1 MEIGVEKSPTV
12 TLFYMVQLTYCQYFV
27 IQINLQFFLHAGTQL
42 PFINVQN
49 AEHSLTLTN
58 KDDASVG
65 PIRFPSS
72 IRVGE
77 SVQTEAFVCS

>member
-1 MEIGVEKSPTV
+1 MEKNHTV
-12 TLFYMVQLTYCQYFV
+12 TLFYMVQLISYLHF
-27 IQINLQFFLHAGTQL
+27 NHSNHLNFFTGTQL
-42 PFINVQN
+42 PFINVRN

-65 PIRFPSS
+65 PITFPSS

-77 SVQTEAFVCS
+77 SVQTEAYVCS